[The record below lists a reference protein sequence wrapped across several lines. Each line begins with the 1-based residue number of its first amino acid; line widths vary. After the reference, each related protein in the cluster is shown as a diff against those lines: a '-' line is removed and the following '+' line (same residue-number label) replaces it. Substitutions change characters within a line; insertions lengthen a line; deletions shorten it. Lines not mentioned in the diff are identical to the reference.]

1 VSGPALRR
9 VRTFPTGGERFGVEI
24 ALGWLRAAA
33 ARIAEQRDFLTQ
45 LDAAIGDADHGINM
59 DRGMQA
65 VMDRI
70 AREQPATPGGAL
82 FAAGSAIVFTV
93 GGAAGP
99 LYGSAFRD
107 AGSALGDARELDASA
122 IAAAVRAGLDGLT
135 RVGAAEP
142 GDKTIVD
149 AWFPALDALE
159 EALSGGASVADA
171 AAEAALA
178 AETGARATVPMQARK
193 GRASYLGARSIGHQ
207 DPGATS
213 TAILFA
219 AFHDAAA
226 SAR

>member
-1 VSGPALRR
+1 VSGQVLRR
-9 VRTFPTGGERFGVEI
+9 VRTFPTGGERFGVEV
-24 ALGWLRAAA
+24 ALAWFRFAAE
-33 ARIAEQRDFLTQ
+33 RIAGQRDFLTQ

-59 DRGMQA
+59 DRGMRA
-65 VMDRI
+65 VLECM
-70 AREQPATPGGAL
+70 AREQPATPGSAL

-107 AGSALGDARELDASA
+107 AGSALGDTRELDAA
-122 IAAAVRAGLDGLT
+122 GIAAAIRGGLDGLT
-135 RVGAAEP
+135 RIGAAEP

-149 AWFPALDALE
+149 AWLPALDALE
-159 EALSGGASVADA
+159 DALACGTTIADA
-171 AAEAALA
+171 AADAAVA
-178 AETGARATVPMQARK
+178 AENGARATVPMQARK

-219 AFHDAAA
+219 AFHDAVA
-226 SAR
+226 SPH